1 VKAEMEDKADVL
13 VGLADKT
20 GALLMIDKKERELV
34 RELLSMTLKSPS
46 AREWISKKLG
56 KEYVQIG
63 MKLLKAMD
71 GSSKL
76 HKF

>member
-1 VKAEMEDKADVL
+1 VKAEMEDKDDVL

-34 RELLSMTLKSPS
+34 RELLAMTLKSPS

-56 KEYVQIG
+56 KEYLQIG
-63 MKLLKAMD
+63 MNLLKAM
-71 GSSKL
+71 GG
-76 HKF
+76 

>member
-1 VKAEMEDKADVL
+1 VKAEMDEKDDVL

-20 GALLMIDKKERELV
+20 GALLMIDKKERELI
-34 RELLSMTLKSPS
+34 REILSMTLKSPS

-63 MKLLKAMD
+63 IKLLKNM
-71 GSSKL
+71 GGY
-76 HKF
+76 

>member
-1 VKAEMEDKADVL
+1 VKAEMEDNNEVL

-34 RELLSMTLKSPS
+34 RELLAMTLKSPS
-46 AREWISKKLG
+46 ARDWISKKLG

-63 MKLLKAMD
+63 VKLLKAMGGD
-71 GSSKL
+71 
-76 HKF
+76 

>member
-1 VKAEMEDKADVL
+1 VKADMEERDDVP

-34 RELLSMTLKSPS
+34 RELLAMTLKSPS

-63 MKLLKAMD
+63 VKLLKAM
-71 GSSKL
+71 GGE
-76 HKF
+76 

>member
-1 VKAEMEDKADVL
+1 MEDKDEVL

-34 RELLSMTLKSPS
+34 RELLAMTLKSPS

-63 MKLLKAMD
+63 VKLLKAM
-71 GSSKL
+71 GGE
-76 HKF
+76 

>member
-1 VKAEMEDKADVL
+1 MEERDDVL
-13 VGLADKT
+13 IGLADKT

-34 RELLSMTLKSPS
+34 RELLAMTLKSPS

-63 MKLLKAMD
+63 VKLLKAM
-71 GSSKL
+71 GGE
-76 HKF
+76 

>member
-63 MKLLKAMD
+63 MKLLKNM
-71 GSSKL
+71 GGE
-76 HKF
+76 

>member
-1 VKAEMEDKADVL
+1 MEDNNEML

-34 RELLSMTLKSPS
+34 REILAMSLKSPS

-63 MKLLKAMD
+63 VKLLKAM
-71 GSSKL
+71 GGE
-76 HKF
+76 

>member
-1 VKAEMEDKADVL
+1 VKVEMEGKDDVL

-34 RELLSMTLKSPS
+34 RELLAMTLRSPN
-46 AREWISKKLG
+46 ARDWISRKLG

-63 MKLLKAMD
+63 TKMLKAI
-71 GSSKL
+71 GGE
-76 HKF
+76 

>member
-1 VKAEMEDKADVL
+1 MEDNNEVL

-34 RELLSMTLKSPS
+34 REILAMTLKSPS

-63 MKLLKAMD
+63 VKLLKAMGGD
-71 GSSKL
+71 
-76 HKF
+76 

>member
-1 VKAEMEDKADVL
+1 VKAEMEDNNEVL

-34 RELLSMTLKSPS
+34 REILAMTLKSPS

-63 MKLLKAMD
+63 VKLLKAMGGD
-71 GSSKL
+71 
-76 HKF
+76 

>member
-1 VKAEMEDKADVL
+1 MEDNNEVL
-13 VGLADKT
+13 VGLADKS

-34 RELLSMTLKSPS
+34 RELLSMTLKSSS

-63 MKLLKAMD
+63 VKLLKAM
-71 GSSKL
+71 GGE
-76 HKF
+76 

>member
-1 VKAEMEDKADVL
+1 MEERDDVP

-34 RELLSMTLKSPS
+34 RELLAMTLKSPN

-63 MKLLKAMD
+63 VKLLKAM
-71 GSSKL
+71 GGE
-76 HKF
+76 

>member
-1 VKAEMEDKADVL
+1 MEDNNEVL

-20 GALLMIDKKERELV
+20 GALLMIDKKERELI

-63 MKLLKAMD
+63 VKLLKNM
-71 GSSKL
+71 GGE
-76 HKF
+76 

>member
-1 VKAEMEDKADVL
+1 MEDNNEVL

-34 RELLSMTLKSPS
+34 RELLAMTLKSPS

-63 MKLLKAMD
+63 IKLLKAMGGD
-71 GSSKL
+71 
-76 HKF
+76 

>member
-1 VKAEMEDKADVL
+1 MEEKDDVL

-34 RELLSMTLKSPS
+34 RELLAMTLKSPS

-63 MKLLKAMD
+63 MKLLKAM
-71 GSSKL
+71 GGE
-76 HKF
+76 

>member
-1 VKAEMEDKADVL
+1 VKAEMEERDDVL

-20 GALLMIDKKERELV
+20 GALLMIDKKERELI
-34 RELLSMTLKSPS
+34 REILSMTLKSPS

-63 MKLLKAMD
+63 IKLLKNMGGD
-71 GSSKL
+71 
-76 HKF
+76 

>member
-1 VKAEMEDKADVL
+1 MEDNNEML

-20 GALLMIDKKERELV
+20 GALLMIDKKERELI
-34 RELLSMTLKSPS
+34 RELLAMTLKSAN

-63 MKLLKAMD
+63 VKLLKAM
-71 GSSKL
+71 GGE
-76 HKF
+76 

>member
-1 VKAEMEDKADVL
+1 VKAEMEDNNEVL

-34 RELLSMTLKSPS
+34 RELLAMTLKSPS
-46 AREWISKKLG
+46 ARDWISKKLG

-63 MKLLKAMD
+63 VKLLKAM
-71 GSSKL
+71 GGE
-76 HKF
+76 

>member
-1 VKAEMEDKADVL
+1 MEEKDDVL

-34 RELLSMTLKSPS
+34 REILAMTLKSPS

-63 MKLLKAMD
+63 VKLLKAMGGD
-71 GSSKL
+71 
-76 HKF
+76 

>member
-1 VKAEMEDKADVL
+1 MEDNNEVL

-34 RELLSMTLKSPS
+34 RELLAMTLKSPS

-63 MKLLKAMD
+63 IKLLKAM
-71 GSSKL
+71 GGE
-76 HKF
+76 

>member
-1 VKAEMEDKADVL
+1 MEDKDDLL

-34 RELLSMTLKSPS
+34 RELLAMTLKSPT

-63 MKLLKAMD
+63 VKLLKAM
-71 GSSKL
+71 GGE
-76 HKF
+76 

>member
-1 VKAEMEDKADVL
+1 VKAEMEDDNEVL

-34 RELLSMTLKSPS
+34 REILAMSLKSPS

-63 MKLLKAMD
+63 VKLLKAM
-71 GSSKL
+71 GGE
-76 HKF
+76 

>member
-1 VKAEMEDKADVL
+1 VKAEMEDKDDVL

-34 RELLSMTLKSPS
+34 RELLAMTLKSPS

-63 MKLLKAMD
+63 MKLLKNM
-71 GSSKL
+71 GGE
-76 HKF
+76 

>member
-1 VKAEMEDKADVL
+1 VKAEMEDKDEVL

-34 RELLSMTLKSPS
+34 RELLAMTLKSPS

-63 MKLLKAMD
+63 VKLLKAI
-71 GSSKL
+71 GGE
-76 HKF
+76 

>member
-1 VKAEMEDKADVL
+1 MEDNNEVL

-34 RELLSMTLKSPS
+34 REILSMTLKSPG
-46 AREWISKKLG
+46 ARDWISKKLG

-63 MKLLKAMD
+63 IKLLKAMGGD
-71 GSSKL
+71 
-76 HKF
+76 

>member
-1 VKAEMEDKADVL
+1 VKAEMEDKDEVL

-34 RELLSMTLKSPS
+34 RELLAMTLKSPS

-63 MKLLKAMD
+63 VKLLKAM
-71 GSSKL
+71 GGE
-76 HKF
+76 

>member
-1 VKAEMEDKADVL
+1 VKAEREEKDDVP

-34 RELLSMTLKSPS
+34 RELLAMTLKSPS
-46 AREWISKKLG
+46 ARDWISKKLG

-63 MKLLKAMD
+63 VKLLKAM
-71 GSSKL
+71 GGG
-76 HKF
+76 

>member
-1 VKAEMEDKADVL
+1 MEDKDDVL

-34 RELLSMTLKSPS
+34 RELLAMTLKSPS

-63 MKLLKAMD
+63 VRLLKNM
-71 GSSKL
+71 GGE
-76 HKF
+76 